1 MQHARHKQS
10 KFTLDFKCQ
19 DVKKK
24 KKKKS
29 SYLNTT
35 SDEQHPVI

>member
-1 MQHARHKQS
+1 MQDINSLSLLSILSVRM
-10 KFTLDFKCQ
+10 L
-19 DVKKK
+19 KK

>member
-1 MQHARHKQS
+1 MQDINSLSLLSILSVRM
-10 KFTLDFKCQ
+10 L
-19 DVKKK
+19 

>member
-1 MQHARHKQS
+1 MQDINS
-10 KFTLDFKCQ
+10 KFTLNFKILS
-19 DVKKK
+19 VRMFKKM
-24 KKKKS
+24 S

>member
-1 MQHARHKQS
+1 MQDINILSLLSILSVRM
-10 KFTLDFKCQ
+10 F
-19 DVKKK
+19 K